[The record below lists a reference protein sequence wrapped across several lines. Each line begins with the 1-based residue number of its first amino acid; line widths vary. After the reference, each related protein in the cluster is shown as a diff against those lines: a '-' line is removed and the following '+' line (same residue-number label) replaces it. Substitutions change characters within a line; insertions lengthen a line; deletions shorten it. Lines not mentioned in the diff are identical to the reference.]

1 MRQEVLDGIN
11 DQFNIFDKVFR
22 AAHNKQVIDDAKL
35 LKLLNEV
42 SQLKTHLI
50 EVIDQANKEGK

>member
-1 MRQEVLDGIN
+1 MRQEVLEGIN
-11 DQFNIFDKVFR
+11 DQFNIFDKVFH

-35 LKLLNEV
+35 LELLNEV